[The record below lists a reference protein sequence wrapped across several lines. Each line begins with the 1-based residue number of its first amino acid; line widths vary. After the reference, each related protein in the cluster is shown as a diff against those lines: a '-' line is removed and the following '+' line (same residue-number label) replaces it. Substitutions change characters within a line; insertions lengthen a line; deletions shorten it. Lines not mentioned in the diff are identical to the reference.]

1 MVGAKRAGFTS
12 KGGTFLQGAILDQDK
27 LDVSDTIKALKDVGY
42 TGDIATE
49 LGQGRQSVHQRRQH
63 LKHKECCRK
72 PNRFLD

>member
-27 LDVSDTIKALKDVGY
+27 LDVSGTIKVLKDVGY

-49 LGQGRQSVHQRRQH
+49 FRAWKTVSTPAPSTFKTQRMLQ
-63 LKHKECCRK
+63 EA
-72 PNRFLD
+72 